1 MTLGPLKRARISLF
15 QLLMLIQLSSEPK
28 YGYEILKELKEHF
41 GSTWNPRTGT
51 IYPALRSLEMKGFI
65 KTSLREDKEFYVLT
79 DKGKSI
85 MNILLN
91 NIEKEISFSN
101 KYFEFVHQKLS
112 VSMKEK
118 IIDILNKMIKENVFL
133 SGIMNIFSDDEID
146 KKMRLNAL
154 YGLKNIL
161 EERLEHVNNMIMK
174 LEGNNYALHC

>member
-41 GSTWNPRTGT
+41 GSTWNPKTGT
-51 IYPALRSLEMKGFI
+51 IYPALRSLEGRGFI
-65 KTSLREDKEFYVLT
+65 KTSRKEDKEFYVLT
-79 DKGKSI
+79 NKGKSV
-85 MNILLN
+85 MNGLLN

-101 KYFEFVHQKLS
+101 KYFEFVNQKLS

-118 IIDILNKMIKENVFL
+118 VIDIINKMIKENIL
-133 SGIMNIFSDDEID
+133 LMGIMNIFSDDELD
-146 KKMRLNAL
+146 KKIRLNAL

-161 EERLEHVNNMIMK
+161 EERLDHVNNMIVK
-174 LEGNNYALHC
+174 LEGDSYELHC